1 MIVENF
7 IGRIYESNNFGKFQI
22 IDEAGYTGKDKN
34 FVIKF
39 LDTGYITEAGY
50 NTIRHGAVRDKMLPI
65 IAEAGFIGSDINTK
79 SQEINKY
86 YNTWRHMICRC
97 YDILDDDYN
106 LYGELGVKV
115 DQNWY
120 NFTTFYHDC
129 PGLPNFEK
137 KERYPDR
144 YQLDKDYLQFH
155 IPKEK
160 RIYSKYTCIWISD
173 TDNIMLKN
181 LYLAHLQKCME
192 RPKLSQ

>member
-65 IAEAGFIGSDINTK
+65 IAEVGFIGSDINTK

-115 DQNWY
+115 DQKLAQFY
-120 NFTTFYHDC
+120 NILSR
-129 PGLPNFEK
+129 LP
-137 KERYPDR
+137 RT
-144 YQLDKDYLQFH
+144 
-155 IPKEK
+155 
-160 RIYSKYTCIWISD
+160 SKF
-173 TDNIMLKN
+173 
-181 LYLAHLQKCME
+181 
-192 RPKLSQ
+192 